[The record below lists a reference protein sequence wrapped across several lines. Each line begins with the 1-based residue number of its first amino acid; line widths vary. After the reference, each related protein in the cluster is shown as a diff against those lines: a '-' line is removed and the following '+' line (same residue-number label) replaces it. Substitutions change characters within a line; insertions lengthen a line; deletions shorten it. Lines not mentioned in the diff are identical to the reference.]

1 MFLPHFSSGPARDVA
16 DPESR
21 LEAATLI
28 EAMHARVL
36 PAALHQDVVTV
47 PGPCFR
53 EGGADHGASM
63 TLPLKGRMSDDIF
76 EKAVSPSGAQQ
87 IWR

>member
-1 MFLPHFSSGPARDVA
+1 MPRHFSGRPARHVT

-21 LEAATLI
+21 LETAALI

-63 TLPLKGRMSDDIF
+63 TLPLKGGMSDDIF